1 MSTNTESN
9 KYTILFAVGMV
20 IVVGSLL
27 AFTASSLK
35 PNIKENERMEKQQ
48 NILYAMGINENGDN
62 DIVFV
67 STDKAASEFSK
78 YISKQLIVDALGG
91 SIEDNEAYL
100 IDIKKEQAKAKN
112 GQVRNLPLFVGE
124 KEGETFYIAPIRGK
138 GLWDAI
144 WGYIA
149 MDENMV
155 VKGAYFDHKG
165 ETPGLGANIKQRYFM
180 DDFYGEK
187 LLTESGE
194 FKGITVAK
202 GNNDPKNLDK
212 SSLSYWLNLLQNL
225 ECEKNIFLTLNPYFE
240 IDETKILKKVKFT
253 HPYFD
258 QSALTYQS
266 KLKNLQNKRNIL
278 FCGSYFGYGFHE
290 DGIKSSIEMLK
301 NLND

>member
-9 KYTILFAVGMV
+9 KYTILFAIGMV
-20 IVVGSLL
+20 VIVGSLL

-48 NILYAMGINENGDN
+48 NILYAMGVNENGAS

-67 STDKAASEFSK
+67 STDKVAEEFSK
-78 YISKQLIVDALGG
+78 YISKQLVVDASGNAV
-91 SIEDNEAYL
+91 ENNEAYL
-100 IDIKKEQAKAKN
+100 IDVKKEQAKAKN
-112 GQVRNLPLFVGE
+112 GQTRALPLFVGE
-124 KEGETFYIAPIRGK
+124 KEGQTFYIAPIRGK

-155 VKGAYFDHKG
+155 IQGAYFDHKG

-202 GNNDPKNLDK
+202 GNNDPKNLIKDDYEVDALAGATITGDGVSAMIK
-212 SSLSYWLNLLQNL
+212 SDLKLYL
-225 ECEKNIFLTLNPYFE
+225 PYF
-240 IDETKILKKVKFT
+240 KN
-253 HPYFD
+253 
-258 QSALTYQS
+258 
-266 KLKNLQNKRNIL
+266 LKNQ
-278 FCGSYFGYGFHE
+278 
-290 DGIKSSIEMLK
+290 
-301 NLND
+301 LN